1 MFVFNR
7 RKLLEVLGKG
17 MAFLGLGFSF
27 LGAGCATKE
36 RAAKKQAGAKK
47 KSGRAKGGDFGATYE
62 ERAKSEPPPRSAT
75 KKIIALSCGSEHGNC
90 ETFIRAAAIGAG
102 ELGIPTEIIQPALL
116 NVNVLEG
123 DPDDDVPWIHEKT
136 LLEDAALIC
145 AVPTYHVRANSLVY
159 AINERM
165 LGVMGKNQWM
175 CKIFRVGAVI
185 GVGNSGY
192 DAWAS
197 LTNLST
203 EIFMQHTRKI
213 VDQVL
218 FTFTGL
224 KEWNLWMQQ
233 GKPLTSNTHR
243 QRIID
248 SDYEQARMM
257 YGEQVGYGEWYRM
270 AIERAKQLGRNVAQ
284 AMNMPIEEV
293 KYLGEQSGVSCP
305 MCHCNILLVP
315 EDLPHVGCPVCWIRG
330 TIVVDKE
337 KMRVEWNMNDT
348 KMTRFHFEG
357 QLHHAYYMDQDMERR
372 RTDQADANA
381 LKESIFS
388 QSNSYAKVITPY
400 V

>member
-1 MFVFNR
+1 MLRTSADEKIWKPWFRAGREFWCLAYSSNITALLRTGKTAFLKPHERRLKMFVFNR

-102 ELGIPTEIIQPALL
+102 ELGIPTEIIQAALL

-175 CKIFRVGAVI
+175 
-185 GVGNSGY
+185 
-192 DAWAS
+192 
-197 LTNLST
+197 
-203 EIFMQHTRKI
+203 
-213 VDQVL
+213 
-218 FTFTGL
+218 
-224 KEWNLWMQQ
+224 
-233 GKPLTSNTHR
+233 
-243 QRIID
+243 
-248 SDYEQARMM
+248 
-257 YGEQVGYGEWYRM
+257 
-270 AIERAKQLGRNVAQ
+270 
-284 AMNMPIEEV
+284 
-293 KYLGEQSGVSCP
+293 
-305 MCHCNILLVP
+305 
-315 EDLPHVGCPVCWIRG
+315 
-330 TIVVDKE
+330 
-337 KMRVEWNMNDT
+337 
-348 KMTRFHFEG
+348 
-357 QLHHAYYMDQDMERR
+357 
-372 RTDQADANA
+372 
-381 LKESIFS
+381 
-388 QSNSYAKVITPY
+388 
-400 V
+400 